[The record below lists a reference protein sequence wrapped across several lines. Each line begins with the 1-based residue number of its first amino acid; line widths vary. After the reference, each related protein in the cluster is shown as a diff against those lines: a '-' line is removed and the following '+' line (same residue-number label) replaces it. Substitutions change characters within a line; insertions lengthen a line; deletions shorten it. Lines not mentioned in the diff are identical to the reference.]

1 MVSEL
6 FSFKADSCDAWPLL
20 RSAQASAR
28 TCGTSAYENLVFP
41 KPLSLGRQRAKLPP
55 RDLNTYIS
63 HSRVFVCHSSAIG
76 GGHESSCSHGP
87 CLALSCCNSPRV
99 KPEEGVRALAKT
111 FGYHRRHF
119 KIDDLRLRVSSSK
132 VFFLPPTIP
141 TDCHSPPSFIGRRFS
156 VSPARLA
163 LAAFPSEGFE
173 GWVSPGVRDFENMQ
187 EEPRI

>member
-119 KIDDLRLRVSSSK
+119 KIDDLRLCVSVLFKSVLSSSNDSHR
-132 VFFLPPTIP
+132 LPLASIFHWASVQRVA
-141 TDCHSPPSFIGRRFS
+141 CEAGACGLSF
-156 VSPARLA
+156 
-163 LAAFPSEGFE
+163 
-173 GWVSPGVRDFENMQ
+173 
-187 EEPRI
+187 